1 MYLRSVSTPDF
12 ALGARYE
19 IVQTFLDRNDR
30 CRCLR
35 YRCRCFRYT
44 FENENG
50 MKAVQMLPRGNGNFD
65 KKGRTGRATQ
75 ADFKGNG
82 ACSMGR
88 TLFRVLD
95 RAMSCDDD

>member
-1 MYLRSVSTPDF
+1 
-12 ALGARYE
+12 
-19 IVQTFLDRNDR
+19 
-30 CRCLR
+30 
-35 YRCRCFRYT
+35 
-44 FENENG
+44 
-50 MKAVQMLPRGNGNFD
+50 MKAVQMLRRGNGNFD

-95 RAMSCDDD
+95 RAMSCGIVLGSEFSSLIKAQSQP